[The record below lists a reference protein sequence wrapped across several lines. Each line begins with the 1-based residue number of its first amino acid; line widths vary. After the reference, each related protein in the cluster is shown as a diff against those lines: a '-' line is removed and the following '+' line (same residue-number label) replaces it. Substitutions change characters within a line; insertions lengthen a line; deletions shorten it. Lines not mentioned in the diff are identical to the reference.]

1 MKALVIL
8 VILICGYVYTDSHYQ
23 SRVRSAKENGWGL
36 YFFVALKG
44 CAFIGSGFALAI
56 FIFIFLFLISCGYN
70 FIFHDLFL
78 LSNEINLYEWMEK
91 DWMDMS
97 FFIWIS
103 MLFAICISASQA
115 DTERKKA
122 QSYEYRIKEYENLA
136 KSNNIENLIFQSIKE
151 RKLVFIS
158 LKSRK
163 VYIGYITAPRFEHSE
178 TESISLIPFLSGY
191 RDKDTLEFRLT
202 TDYSE
207 IYVNESITTES
218 EPLNLS
224 HFRHVIPMDHI
235 ESISI
240 FDTTLYKKFKR
251 DNKGA

>member
-1 MKALVIL
+1 MKTLAIL
-8 VILICGYVYTDSHYQ
+8 VILICGYIYTDSHYQ

-44 CAFIGSGFALAI
+44 CIFLGSGFA
-56 FIFIFLFLISCGYN
+56 FTIFIFLVLALISGGYN
-70 FIFHDLFL
+70 IIFHDW
-78 LSNEINLYEWMEK
+78 LSFAHEINLYEWMEN

-97 FFIWIS
+97 MFVWLS
-103 MLFAICISASQA
+103 MLFAIIISASQA
-115 DTERKKA
+115 DNEKKKA
-122 QSYEYRIKEYENLA
+122 QSYEYRIEEYEKIA
-136 KSNNIENLIFQSIKE
+136 KSNNVESLILQSIKE

-163 VYIGYITAPRFEHSE
+163 VYVGYITAPRFEHSE

-191 RDKDTLEFRLT
+191 RDKDTLEFRVT

-207 IYVNESITTES
+207 LYANEFITTES
-218 EPLNLS
+218 EPLNLN
-224 HFRHVIPMDHI
+224 HFRHVIPMDYI

-240 FDTTLYKKFKR
+240 FDIALYKKFRR
-251 DNKGA
+251 DNKSM